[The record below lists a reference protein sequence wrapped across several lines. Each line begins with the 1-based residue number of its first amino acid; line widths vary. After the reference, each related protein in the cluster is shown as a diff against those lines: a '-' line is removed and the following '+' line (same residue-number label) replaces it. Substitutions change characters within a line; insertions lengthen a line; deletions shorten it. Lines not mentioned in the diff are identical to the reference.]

1 MDMFDLGK
9 DAEEKPSDTAE
20 QPAEQSAD
28 APPQQQTV
36 LTGQYIIQNIIPMF
50 SGWVA
55 AYDDPDNEGGVI
67 VFPIIALA
75 MVLLQHPDGRA
86 EQMVRHLVSTPA
98 GQIDD
103 INEFPNFIC
112 VVAPG
117 QSPDAIVPAMKQMR
131 DNAATAS

>member
-1 MDMFDLGK
+1 MDMFELGK
-9 DAEEKPSDTAE
+9 DAEEKPSETAE
-20 QPAEQSAD
+20 QPAD
-28 APPQQQTV
+28 TPQPQQTV

-55 AYDDPDNEGGVI
+55 AYDDPDTEGGVI
-67 VFPIIALA
+67 MFPIIALA
-75 MVLLQHPDGRA
+75 MVVLQHPDGHA
-86 EQMVRHLVSTPA
+86 EQTVRHLVSTPA

-131 DNAATAS
+131 DSAS